1 MQPRAPVCHTNT
13 PMQKQASHSRRLL
26 RWSAHAARL
35 GRYAQ
40 LAERATGKARSHSW
54 HNSGVR
60 YVSVLRSAVQQAA
73 AAAERE
79 GEGVAPTF
87 FSES

>member
-13 PMQKQASHSRRLL
+13 PMQQQASHR
-26 RWSAHAARL
+26 AACCDGPRTRP
-35 GRYAQ
+35 GWADMAQ
-40 LAERATGKARSHSW
+40 LAERATGEARSHSW

-73 AAAERE
+73 AAERE
-79 GEGVAPTF
+79 GERVAPTF
-87 FSES
+87 FSQS